1 MTIRVLGIT
10 GDPDRPTVAT
20 FIGLRS
26 AGIDLC
32 AVRTPSEAVNEA
44 LHAAG
49 VPLLDIPVDRRA
61 AATGARRLRSEL
73 QRGRYDILH
82 LFGNRALENGLRASR
97 GLPVRIVAYRGIVGN
112 VSFLSP
118 VSWRRYLNPRIDR
131 IVCVADAV
139 RDHFLNMRPAWL
151 RMPAE
156 RLVTIHK
163 GHSLDWYADP
173 PADLGALGVPPGAF
187 TVICVAN
194 YRPRK
199 GIELLVEAMSALP
212 EDVHLLLVGRMDSRA
227 LHRRIAASPAST
239 RIHRPGY
246 LTEAPAVA
254 GACDVAVLPSI
265 KREGLPRSVIEA
277 MAYQTPPIVTDIGG
291 SPELVVDG
299 DGGLVVPARDTA
311 AIARAVRRLYDDA
324 ELRNRMGAAARERIR
339 THFRIEDTIDRTES
353 LYRDLVT
360 T

>member
-1 MTIRVLGIT
+1 MTIRVLCIT
-10 GDPDRPTVAT
+10 GDPDRPTIAT
-20 FIGLRS
+20 FVGLRR
-26 AGIDLC
+26 AGIDLS
-32 AVRTPSEAVNEA
+32 AVRTPSVAANEA
-44 LHAAG
+44 LDAAG
-49 VPLLDIPVDRRA
+49 VPLLDIPFDSRIVTR
-61 AATGARRLRSEL
+61 GARLLRAEL
-73 QRGRYDILH
+73 LRGRYDILH
-82 LFGNRALENGLRASR
+82 LFGNRALETGLRASR
-97 GLPVRIVAYRGIVGN
+97 RLPVRIVAYRGIVGN

-118 VSWRRYLNPRIDR
+118 ISWRRYLNPGIDR
-131 IVCVADAV
+131 IVCVAHAV
-139 RDHFLNMRPAWL
+139 RNHFLNMRPAWL

-173 PADLGALGVPPGAF
+173 PADLRAFGVPAGAF

-199 GIELLVEAMSALP
+199 GVELLVESMSSVP
-212 EDVHLLLVGRMDSRA
+212 EDIHLLLVGNMDSAA
-227 LHRRIAASPAST
+227 LHRRISASPASS

-254 GACDVAVLPSI
+254 AACDVAVLPSI

-277 MAYQTPPIVTDIGG
+277 MAYKTPPIVTDSGG

-299 DGGLVVPARDTA
+299 ISGLVVPARDTT
-311 AIARAVRRLYDDA
+311 AIARAIRRLYEDP

-353 LYRDLVT
+353 LYRDLVNT
-360 T
+360 